1 MVYGIEFNEIKD
13 PKEDKLPNGTG
24 GFSFGNPYVY
34 GKINNFYSV
43 QLGFGGHRFLGQKGN
58 KNGVA
63 VSMVYKGG
71 LSLGLLRPY
80 YIEVEDNG
88 SNKTIKY
95 SPETDSL
102 FKFGFIIGSGGL
114 GTGWGEMKLKPGAFA
129 KTGLRFDFGRYNE
142 VVSAIEVGVSAEYY
156 SGDIP
161 IMLSQKDKQFFYQG
175 HIAMIFGRRK

>member
-1 MVYGIEFNEIKD
+1 MEPFMKGAKRNRPGMDFVYGIEFNEIKN

-34 GKINNFYSV
+34 GKINNFYSL

-63 VSMVYKGG
+63 VSVVYKGG

-80 YIEVEDNG
+80 YIQVEDNG
-88 SNKTIKY
+88 ANKTIKY

-102 FKFGFIIGSGGL
+102 FKFGFIIGSGGF
-114 GTGWGEMKLKPGAFA
+114 GMGWGEMKV
-129 KTGLRFDFGRYNE
+129 KTRGICKNWSSF
-142 VVSAIEVGVSAEYY
+142 
-156 SGDIP
+156 
-161 IMLSQKDKQFFYQG
+161 
-175 HIAMIFGRRK
+175 